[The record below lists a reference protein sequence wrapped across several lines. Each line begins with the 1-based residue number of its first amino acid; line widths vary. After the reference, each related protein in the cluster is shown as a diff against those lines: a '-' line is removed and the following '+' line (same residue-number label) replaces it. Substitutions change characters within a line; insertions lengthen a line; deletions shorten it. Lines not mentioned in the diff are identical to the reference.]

1 MKGRKQRS
9 WAPEPIK
16 IISVYPAGA
25 GARGERTV
33 QPEARLTQT
42 DKSARPLAELLACPP
57 EVAKLLNAGAQFLEF
72 RDGDTVFRQGTQ
84 CKGLYVVVAGELFR
98 KAERVD
104 VRLMLG
110 QVKAGELVELAAALG
125 DGRHTYTLTAQ
136 SKCSLMMLN
145 LDSLLKAFRAYPPLR
160 MRLLEEL
167 AREVSRAYNMS
178 CASRMA
184 GIRKRG
190 NGLHLAQS

>member
-1 MKGRKQRS
+1 M
-9 WAPEPIK
+9 
-16 IISVYPAGA
+16 
-25 GARGERTV
+25 
-33 QPEARLTQT
+33 QPEARQAQP

-72 RDGDTVFRQGTQ
+72 KDGETVFRQGGA

-98 KAERVD
+98 RADRVD

-110 QVKAGELVELAAALG
+110 PVRAGELVELAAALG

-136 SKCSLMMLN
+136 STCSLMLLN
-145 LDSLLKAFRAYPPLR
+145 LDSLLKAFRAFPALR

-184 GIRKRG
+184 GIRKRS
-190 NGLHLAQS
+190 NGLHAAHN

>member
-1 MKGRKQRS
+1 MKSRKQIT
-9 WAPEPIK
+9 WTPEPAK
-16 IISVYPAGA
+16 IVSAYPAGA
-25 GARGERTV
+25 SARGDRTV
-33 QPEARLTQT
+33 QPEARLAQS

-72 RDGDTVFRQGTQ
+72 RDGEMVFRQGAL

-110 QVKAGELVELAAALG
+110 QVRAGELVELAAALG

-136 SKCSLMMLN
+136 SASSLMLLN
-145 LDSLLKAFRAYPPLR
+145 LDSLLKAFRAYPALR

-190 NGLHLAQS
+190 NGLHLARS